1 MNKIN
6 KYISAETLRIQFQDR
21 TLLQKCYYKLQCIYR
36 TREGIKYIQKC
47 IDLNLVPTFVK
58 VSEKTKNYLG
68 FSNGELFRM
77 RSKKLK
83 KALNI

>member
-21 TLLQKCYYKLQCIYR
+21 TLLQKCYYKLQCIHR
-36 TREGIKYIQKC
+36 TRESIKYIQKC